1 MGVPP
6 LRCPT
11 RHPGRV
17 ALVAPDLG
25 PPNLHPQ
32 VPMHEHLH
40 VQLDLSENYE
50 SVRWRK
56 STASNPSGN
65 CVELAE
71 LAGGEIALRN
81 SRFPA
86 GPVLIATRAAVA
98 AFLLAARS
106 GELDDLAC

>member
-1 MGVPP
+1 MAVPRFP
-6 LRCPT
+6 AG
-11 RHPGRV
+11 HPGRV
-17 ALVAPDLG
+17 ALIALDRG
-25 PPNLHPQ
+25 PSNLHPQ
-32 VPMHEHLH
+32 VPVHEHLH

-50 SVRWRK
+50 AVRWRK

-86 GPVLIATRAAVA
+86 GPVLVGTRAAVA
-98 AFLLAARS
+98 AFVQAARS
-106 GELDDLAC
+106 GELDDLAS

>member
-1 MGVPP
+1 MAVPRFPAGV
-6 LRCPT
+6 
-11 RHPGRV
+11 HPGRV
-17 ALVAPDLG
+17 ALIALDRG
-25 PPNLHPQ
+25 PSNLHPQ
-32 VPMHEHLH
+32 VPVHEHLH

-50 SVRWRK
+50 AVRWRK

-86 GPVLIATRAAVA
+86 GPVLVGTRAAVA
-98 AFLLAARS
+98 AFVQAAKS
-106 GELDDLAC
+106 GELDDLAS

>member
-1 MGVPP
+1 
-6 LRCPT
+6 
-11 RHPGRV
+11 V
-17 ALVAPDLG
+17 ALVAPDRGL
-25 PPNLHPQ
+25 PNLHPQ
-32 VPMHEHLH
+32 VPVHEHLH
-40 VQLDLSENYE
+40 VQLALTDNNGT
-50 SVRWRK
+50 VRWRK

-86 GPVLIATRAAVA
+86 GPVLIGTRAAVA